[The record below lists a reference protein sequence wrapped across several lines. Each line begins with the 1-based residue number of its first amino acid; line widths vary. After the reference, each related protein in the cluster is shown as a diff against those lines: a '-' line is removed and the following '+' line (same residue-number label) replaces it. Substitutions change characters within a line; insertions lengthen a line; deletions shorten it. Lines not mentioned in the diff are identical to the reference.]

1 MKLGGLPNVKDVLVL
16 FKVVY
21 RSVQNPGT
29 CGEAGMNMG
38 RWAKKEQVLDRFV
51 GFLEQN

>member
-1 MKLGGLPNVKDVLVL
+1 MKLGGLPTVKDVLVL
-16 FKVVY
+16 LKVVY
-21 RSVQNPGT
+21 RYVQQPGT